1 MPDALDRKYPNA
13 GRELG
18 WFSVF
23 PSQTLSIDPRV
34 GIVRRHHVSALVIQ
48 KAVRAAAREARIHK
62 PVSVHTLRHCF
73 VTHPFAPGSEADRP
87 LLPFQFKP
95 EKPLRFKRLVMRAL
109 AENVI
114 GEAMA
119 AELLGVSTWQLI
131 EMLDSPPD
139 DGDDSK
145 PAGANRYPV

>member
-1 MPDALDRKYPNA
+1 MTGD
-13 GRELG
+13 
-18 WFSVF
+18 
-23 PSQTLSIDPRV
+23 
-34 GIVRRHHVSALVIQ
+34 
-48 KAVRAAAREARIHK
+48 
-62 PVSVHTLRHCF
+62 TLR
-73 VTHPFAPGSEADRP
+73 
-87 LLPFQFKP
+87 
-95 EKPLRFKRLVMRAL
+95 RFLSPQGARLIGLCSLFSRRSIARSRTSSPQKTTNLAL